1 MMVGLTEGPSPE
13 QWRSEVSRW
22 RVWSEGLGT
31 AQEEAERDVKGRL
44 PVRSAGDT
52 TRAVRSTQNH
62 ARRSPEQGREW

>member
-31 AQEEAERDVKGRL
+31 AQDEAERDVNG
-44 PVRSAGDT
+44 PITG
-52 TRAVRSTQNH
+52 Q
-62 ARRSPEQGREW
+62 ECW